1 MCNRHAK
8 EGPQMVD
15 GSLSWLIHVLQYSIH
30 YISTYIKPFY
40 LSLHDKRIRQNV
52 FHMCLLRKT
61 QHCRIRVCWG
71 VEQSRVPSGRW
82 ESRSIWHQMLT
93 NIWVHNI
100 GSCMI
105 SSYPSLHQRKSDWNR
120 ISCENF
126 AEISISEPFRSQPGS
141 QMADRSQAFQ
151 MSIDAASATY
161 LVWYHLCVNLWG
173 ILGKITV
180 GIWLVPEALRSASV
194 RKMLFLKRT
203 PCKWYRAHEG
213 LKWRM
218 GDTCSKQRYMIFKHK
233 KFVADYLSCSD
244 LRAMIFICLSLVSK
258 NWIELASGTHYV

>member
-1 MCNRHAK
+1 
-8 EGPQMVD
+8 
-15 GSLSWLIHVLQYSIH
+15 
-30 YISTYIKPFY
+30 
-40 LSLHDKRIRQNV
+40 
-52 FHMCLLRKT
+52 
-61 QHCRIRVCWG
+61 
-71 VEQSRVPSGRW
+71 
-82 ESRSIWHQMLT
+82 MLT

-233 KFVADYLSCSD
+233 KFVADYLSCSIRPESD
-244 LRAMIFICLSLVSK
+244 DFYLFIACFQKLNWASKWNALCVIGMPSRGLKWWMGVSVDYTIHVLQYSIHYISTCIKPFYLTLHDKGIRQYAFSMCLLR
-258 NWIELASGTHYV
+258 